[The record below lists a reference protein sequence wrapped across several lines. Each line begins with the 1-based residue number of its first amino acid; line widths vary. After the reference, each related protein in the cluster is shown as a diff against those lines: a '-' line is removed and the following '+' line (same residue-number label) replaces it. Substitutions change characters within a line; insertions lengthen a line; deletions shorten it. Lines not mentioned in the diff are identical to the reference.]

1 MPGFNNE
8 NNHSEEAQ
16 EILGRIPSWT
26 IRWGVTVIF
35 LIFSVIIIGCC
46 LIKFP
51 QRVNATVTI
60 TTGNAPVDVVPKGSG
75 DIEKIFVRNNDTVCR
90 NALLA
95 VIYSSADYKDVLT
108 VEDSLAA
115 FSDESPESAVFHD
128 WIYGRFAM
136 GDMQSE
142 WSAFSTAC
150 RKYKDYIQRAV
161 IARKKELI
169 AEQVGKQREYYL
181 QMSLQETLMKEDLEY
196 EMLNYRRDSSLFADG
211 IIASLE
217 FEEASRKVLQARN
230 NLVSFQSQ
238 MTSVEL
244 SIQEDDDILGY
255 EQEIAGCLERMKAQI
270 DSWKLSYLLTSPM
283 DGHVSFVRKWD
294 EGQFIGAGESFLT
307 VVPADSSMAV
317 GIVNIPQAS
326 FGKVAVGQKV
336 NVCLNGYPYM
346 EYGMLVG
353 EIGYLSSVPD
363 EASGSQVEPQYTAE
377 IVFPDGFITTYGKE
391 LRLIQKMDGTAE
403 IITEDRRLIMR
414 FIEPIVALFRNG
426 I

>member
-1 MPGFNNE
+1 M
-8 NNHSEEAQ
+8 
-16 EILGRIPSWT
+16 
-26 IRWGVTVIF
+26 
-35 LIFSVIIIGCC
+35 
-46 LIKFP
+46 
-51 QRVNATVTI
+51 
-60 TTGNAPVDVVPKGSG
+60 
-75 DIEKIFVRNNDTVCR
+75 
-90 NALLA
+90 
-95 VIYSSADYKDVLT
+95 
-108 VEDSLAA
+108 
-115 FSDESPESAVFHD
+115 
-128 WIYGRFAM
+128 
-136 GDMQSE
+136 
-142 WSAFSTAC
+142 
-150 RKYKDYIQRAV
+150 
-161 IARKKELI
+161 
-169 AEQVGKQREYYL
+169 
-181 QMSLQETLMKEDLEY
+181 
-196 EMLNYRRDSSLFADG
+196 
-211 IIASLE
+211 
-217 FEEASRKVLQARN
+217 
-230 NLVSFQSQ
+230 
-238 MTSVEL
+238 EL

-255 EQEIAGCLERMKAQI
+255 EQEIAVCLERMKAQI
-270 DSWKLSYLLTSPM
+270 DSWKLSYLLTSPI

-363 EASGSQVEPQYTAE
+363 EASGSQAEPQYTAE